1 MRPSLPH
8 SPELRRAGVQLR
20 DSMRETV
27 ALIRKGRTFGPEWE
41 AAHQRQEAAT
51 REWAQV
57 LDLMK

>member
-1 MRPSLPH
+1 
-8 SPELRRAGVQLR
+8 
-20 DSMRETV
+20 MRETV